1 MYFEKKTTRCLVA
14 IKINKIRVFIL
25 TSFNGTIIKFTIDQ
39 SKLIE
44 NIKMNVAILF
54 IYLFKFDY
62 IKFQRGLFLT
72 IIYKLTIHRLFSLRK
87 SQSN

>member
-44 NIKMNVAILF
+44 NIKKNECCNL
-54 IYLFKFDY
+54 IYLF
-62 IKFQRGLFLT
+62 I
-72 IIYKLTIHRLFSLRK
+72 
-87 SQSN
+87 